1 MKRDLNISAII
12 LAGGKSSR
20 MNGNKAL
27 LPVCGTLLIE
37 KIVRILEP
45 HFRDVI
51 ISAQEREPFRFL
63 NKKIVVDEI
72 PDYGPLMG
80 ILCGLRASATSANF
94 VVACDIP
101 EINMAIVNGMKAQMD
116 NYDIVVPLTGE
127 KKYEP
132 LFSIYKK
139 SVIPKIETLMKKNQR
154 KIIRLFPLCRTKFIP
169 METKGWFFNLNTME
183 DYHQYIGDP

>member
-1 MKRDLNISAII
+1 MKKEMKISAII

-20 MNGNKAL
+20 MSGNKAL
-27 LPVCGTLLIE
+27 LPVCGTRLIE
-37 KIVRILEP
+37 KIIRSLEP
-45 HFRDVI
+45 HFGEII
-51 ISAQEREPFRFL
+51 ISAQEREPFEFL

-94 VVACDIP
+94 VIACDIP
-101 EINMAIVNGMKAQMD
+101 EVNMAMVNEMIAQMEE
-116 NYDIVVPLTGE
+116 YDIVVPLTGE

-139 SVIPKIETLMKKNQR
+139 TVIPWIETLLKQDQR
-154 KIIRLFPLCRTKFIP
+154 KIIKLFPLCRTKFIP
-169 METKGWFFNLNTME
+169 MEANGWFFNLNTME
-183 DYHQYIGDP
+183 DYYQYISDP